1 MALIQTPQLSL
12 GRALFG
18 VVVLVVLCFVTIS
31 RASAEG
37 DTNGAVAPVDQLIQ
51 IVASSAAVETY
62 KNEVLIA
69 DWRVKQRSAEDA
81 PQLSFS
87 TSGKFPISDSIDSV
101 RDRVSDADR
110 RYLDGILRASKSV
123 YDWGRSDSL
132 VAAEEFRRRSAL
144 LQYEMTFEA
153 EFAKLVGLV
162 INHLKVKE
170 QLKLLD
176 DDLGFIEQTLKA
188 VRMRY
193 EAGAGSLDDVRR
205 LELRRLDIDRDREQ
219 ALNLLTK
226 IEDTTRQLFDEAVS
240 DLHAPVL
247 EVIKILPRPD
257 SIQLERSQLMVSKNS
272 EFEQIALD
280 YELKSVISD
289 KKPSVTG
296 TITNRLF
303 NLMTNPLDEYEI
315 YGGIEIEF
323 PVFDGGA
330 RDARIEGLNV
340 QKIVARSQLREEL
353 DRIDEEWFELSA
365 EQDDKETLIGQEEQR
380 LNTLRDRIE
389 SLKKRLEA
397 VQVTI
402 VDLTDVELSRTQ
414 SIRSLKAMEWDLV
427 RIAVQKAD
435 SADKL
440 LAQFNTEIPF

>member
-1 MALIQTPQLSL
+1 
-12 GRALFG
+12 
-18 VVVLVVLCFVTIS
+18 
-31 RASAEG
+31 
-37 DTNGAVAPVDQLIQ
+37 
-51 IVASSAAVETY
+51 
-62 KNEVLIA
+62 
-69 DWRVKQRSAEDA
+69 
-81 PQLSFS
+81 
-87 TSGKFPISDSIDSV
+87 
-101 RDRVSDADR
+101 
-110 RYLDGILRASKSV
+110 
-123 YDWGRSDSL
+123 
-132 VAAEEFRRRSAL
+132 
-144 LQYEMTFEA
+144 
-153 EFAKLVGLV
+153 
-162 INHLKVKE
+162 
-170 QLKLLD
+170 
-176 DDLGFIEQTLKA
+176 
-188 VRMRY
+188 
-193 EAGAGSLDDVRR
+193 
-205 LELRRLDIDRDREQ
+205 
-219 ALNLLTK
+219 
-226 IEDTTRQLFDEAVS
+226 
-240 DLHAPVL
+240 
-247 EVIKILPRPD
+247 
-257 SIQLERSQLMVSKNS
+257 
-272 EFEQIALD
+272 
-280 YELKSVISD
+280 
-289 KKPSVTG
+289 VTG

-303 NLMTNPLDEYEI
+303 NVMTNPLDEYEI

>member
-1 MALIQTPQLSL
+1 
-12 GRALFG
+12 
-18 VVVLVVLCFVTIS
+18 
-31 RASAEG
+31 
-37 DTNGAVAPVDQLIQ
+37 
-51 IVASSAAVETY
+51 
-62 KNEVLIA
+62 
-69 DWRVKQRSAEDA
+69 
-81 PQLSFS
+81 
-87 TSGKFPISDSIDSV
+87 
-101 RDRVSDADR
+101 
-110 RYLDGILRASKSV
+110 
-123 YDWGRSDSL
+123 
-132 VAAEEFRRRSAL
+132 
-144 LQYEMTFEA
+144 
-153 EFAKLVGLV
+153 
-162 INHLKVKE
+162 
-170 QLKLLD
+170 
-176 DDLGFIEQTLKA
+176 
-188 VRMRY
+188 
-193 EAGAGSLDDVRR
+193 
-205 LELRRLDIDRDREQ
+205 
-219 ALNLLTK
+219 
-226 IEDTTRQLFDEAVS
+226 
-240 DLHAPVL
+240 
-247 EVIKILPRPD
+247 
-257 SIQLERSQLMVSKNS
+257 MVSKNS

-296 TITNRLF
+296 TITSRLF
-303 NLMTNPLDEYEI
+303 NLTTDPLDEYEI

>member
-1 MALIQTPQLSL
+1 MALIQTPQLWL

-18 VVVLVVLCFVTIS
+18 FVVLLVLCFVRIS
-31 RASAEG
+31 RASTEG
-37 DTNGAVAPVDQLIQ
+37 DTNGVVAPVDQLIQ

-205 LELRRLDIDRDREQ
+205 LELRRLDVDRDREQ

-247 EVIKILPRPD
+247 RVIKILPRPD
-257 SIQLERSQLMVSKNS
+257 SIQLEPSQLMVSKNS

-296 TITNRLF
+296 TITSRLF
-303 NLMTNPLDEYEI
+303 NLTTSPLDEYEI

-440 LAQFNTEIPF
+440 LTHFNTEIPF

>member
-1 MALIQTPQLSL
+1 
-12 GRALFG
+12 
-18 VVVLVVLCFVTIS
+18 
-31 RASAEG
+31 
-37 DTNGAVAPVDQLIQ
+37 
-51 IVASSAAVETY
+51 
-62 KNEVLIA
+62 
-69 DWRVKQRSAEDA
+69 
-81 PQLSFS
+81 
-87 TSGKFPISDSIDSV
+87 
-101 RDRVSDADR
+101 
-110 RYLDGILRASKSV
+110 
-123 YDWGRSDSL
+123 
-132 VAAEEFRRRSAL
+132 
-144 LQYEMTFEA
+144 
-153 EFAKLVGLV
+153 
-162 INHLKVKE
+162 
-170 QLKLLD
+170 
-176 DDLGFIEQTLKA
+176 
-188 VRMRY
+188 
-193 EAGAGSLDDVRR
+193 
-205 LELRRLDIDRDREQ
+205 
-219 ALNLLTK
+219 
-226 IEDTTRQLFDEAVS
+226 
-240 DLHAPVL
+240 
-247 EVIKILPRPD
+247 
-257 SIQLERSQLMVSKNS
+257 
-272 EFEQIALD
+272 
-280 YELKSVISD
+280 VISD

>member
-1 MALIQTPQLSL
+1 
-12 GRALFG
+12 
-18 VVVLVVLCFVTIS
+18 
-31 RASAEG
+31 
-37 DTNGAVAPVDQLIQ
+37 
-51 IVASSAAVETY
+51 
-62 KNEVLIA
+62 
-69 DWRVKQRSAEDA
+69 
-81 PQLSFS
+81 
-87 TSGKFPISDSIDSV
+87 
-101 RDRVSDADR
+101 
-110 RYLDGILRASKSV
+110 
-123 YDWGRSDSL
+123 
-132 VAAEEFRRRSAL
+132 
-144 LQYEMTFEA
+144 
-153 EFAKLVGLV
+153 
-162 INHLKVKE
+162 
-170 QLKLLD
+170 
-176 DDLGFIEQTLKA
+176 
-188 VRMRY
+188 
-193 EAGAGSLDDVRR
+193 
-205 LELRRLDIDRDREQ
+205 
-219 ALNLLTK
+219 
-226 IEDTTRQLFDEAVS
+226 
-240 DLHAPVL
+240 
-247 EVIKILPRPD
+247 
-257 SIQLERSQLMVSKNS
+257 
-272 EFEQIALD
+272 
-280 YELKSVISD
+280 
-289 KKPSVTG
+289 
-296 TITNRLF
+296 
-303 NLMTNPLDEYEI
+303 MTNPLDEYEI

>member
-1 MALIQTPQLSL
+1 MALIQTPQLWL

-31 RASAEG
+31 RASTEG
-37 DTNGAVAPVDQLIQ
+37 DTNGVVAPVDQLIK

-87 TSGKFPISDSIDSV
+87 TSGKFPIADSIDSV

-153 EFAKLVGLV
+153 EFAKLIGLV

-176 DDLGFIEQTLKA
+176 DDLEFIEQTLKA

-205 LELRRLDIDRDREQ
+205 LELRRLDVDRDREQ

-226 IEDTTRQLFDEAVS
+226 IEDTTRQLFDETVS
-240 DLHAPVL
+240 DLHAPVF

-257 SIQLERSQLMVSKNS
+257 SIQLEPSQLMVSKNS

-296 TITNRLF
+296 TITSRLF
-303 NLMTNPLDEYEI
+303 NLTTDPLDEYEI